1 MLRQLLIPITIV
13 FSLFL
18 NLAQATEKGLFWKM
32 ESPKG
37 VVSFLFGTIHSD
49 DSHEK
54 CGYFYDGSGRK

>member
-1 MLRQLLIPITIV
+1 MLRQVLCVATATFVLCANI
-13 FSLFL
+13 
-18 NLAQATEKGLFWKM
+18 AQATEKGLFWKM